1 MYQKFETICLE
12 VEDIMYQVCF
22 LVIKKK
28 KLCIWYALFLDN
40 LNFSL

>member
-28 KLCIWYALFLDN
+28 NYV
-40 LNFSL
+40 SGMPYS